1 MGTARKATAAVS
13 PAEQRAKTLEHLITL
28 NMGLNNALDAL
39 EIARDTA
46 ATPAARQQAEN
57 EIPAIVQA
65 KALLKNKTMAFI
77 KKSPESAIS
86 PPSQAIIDK
95 TLRLSEDLGKVD
107 AQTAQFQSL
116 LSLAGRL
123 VELVNLL

>member
-1 MGTARKATAAVS
+1 MGTARKAAAALT
-13 PAEQRAKTLEHLITL
+13 PAEQRAQTLEHLITL

-46 ATPAARQQAEN
+46 ATPVARQQAEN

-77 KKSPESAIS
+77 KKAPGSAIS
-86 PPSQAIIDK
+86 PPNQGIIDK
-95 TLRLSEDLGKVD
+95 TLKLSEDLGKVD
-107 AQTAQFQSL
+107 AQTAKLQSV

-123 VELVNLL
+123 VELVNSL